1 MLNSSFP
8 GRFFPANSSVVSWYF
23 VLTVNPG
30 FRVASICGWEV
41 FGVWEVGESCPH
53 ICFSPEDL
61 FLDPSLLVSS
71 LFSSSPPRLGAAAAG
86 NVTTFESCPTH
97 GPSLLLHWCLLTFSA
112 RQKSSLCLCLGTEE
126 TSHDDLGKV
135 IVGGDKHTWT
145 EIHLAICHLFLHYH
159 STCFKMLL
167 KLKCMLEITL
177 SSTAYW
183 SPLQNAWWQSLR
195 RCWEGEN
202 G

>member
-8 GRFFPANSSVVSWYF
+8 GRFFPANSSAVSWYC
-23 VLTVNPG
+23 VLTLNPG
-30 FRVASICGWEV
+30 VRVASICGWV

-53 ICFSPEDL
+53 ICFNPEDL
-61 FLDPSLLVSS
+61 FLDTSLLVSS
-71 LFSSSPPRLGAAAAG
+71 LFSPPRLGAAVAG
-86 NVTTFESCPTH
+86 NVTISESCPTH
-97 GPSLLLHWCLLTFSA
+97 GSLLLLHWCLLTISA
-112 RQKSSLCLCLGTEE
+112 TQNSSLCLCLGTEE
-126 TSHDDLGKV
+126 TPHGDLGKV

-145 EIHLAICHLFLHYH
+145 EIHLAIYHLFLQYH

-167 KLKCMLEITL
+167 RLKYMLEITL
-177 SSTAYW
+177 SSTPYR